1 MNMKPID
8 LQMAIPRATEVGRV
22 QQQMQHKPQ
31 QDQAMLQQTNSKDS
45 DLAAQKP
52 TEVDKSD
59 QDAISKDE
67 KKENQNQEQG
77 QKKRARKNK
86 AYAKKPDDAE
96 HPYKGKNLDLSL

>member
-45 DLAAQKP
+45 EIAAQKP
-52 TEVDKSD
+52 TEVDKSE

-67 KKENQNQEQG
+67 KKEKQNQENE
-77 QKKRARKNK
+77 QKKRTRNAKQYANK
-86 AYAKKPDDAE
+86 TEDAE